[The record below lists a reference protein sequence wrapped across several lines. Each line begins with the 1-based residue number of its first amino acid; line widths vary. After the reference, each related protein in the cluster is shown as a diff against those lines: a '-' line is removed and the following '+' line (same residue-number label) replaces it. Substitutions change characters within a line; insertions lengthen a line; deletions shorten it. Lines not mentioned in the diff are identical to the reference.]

1 MAEFNAS
8 GGVDGAE
15 DFTGRSRG
23 FTSSLTP
30 FAGLFKDVGEVG
42 LAAVGIADQ
51 NNLQNQQR
59 YIQEGV
65 DQTLNDFG
73 FRTEANSTTGTPE
86 ELQGYAK
93 QLEKVRKA
101 YNSGALS
108 ESNFQ
113 IRIDAMSRRIR
124 ARYPGYDAE
133 IDAVIG
139 QTLNR
144 STANDLRRTLMQE
157 WDAEKSAAD
166 KEESD
171 LRTVINAARKDG
183 ILESAIPGY
192 DLLVAKG
199 KEPSKEETLY
209 ALSVAYGKRDAM
221 QQEEL
226 RLKFLET
233 KGKIAKQELEDTA
246 YKAASVVTGQAL
258 ASGLAGFDVDGLA
271 AKLASKKPGD
281 WSTQEAQEVI
291 GAIAPLKLK
300 MTTEMQKILANPVY
314 ATLDKA
320 TRDSIIARG
329 MEPINA
335 IEEAVLNKDVGL
347 LKVFKTL
354 STHQGEMDAAKFTTL
369 AGEKDAPQAVLARKY
384 ATMKTLF
391 GDESAA
397 MLLNTP
403 DSTSGKTMMNEAIL
417 HMMRAEF
424 ADGQS
429 LQGILETGKKANPNA
444 VSGDVTKQVIKDAVT
459 TLTNPATAQAG
470 KEKMAD
476 LLFGAGNAEFLNQ
489 FSNAW
494 NPTRAKSERMMV
506 FEQLMSPSVTKAIA
520 QAGAEN
526 PEVLEKYKTAM
537 AGGFKALFKSDIDN
551 VIDVSQF
558 SDLVRI
564 EFNPQTFRFEQKYL
578 KDPNNLGVYA
588 ANSTTVGAL
597 YNLNE
602 AWKMSSGLKS
612 MNNVNRYLSLLK
624 PAMEATGLDPE
635 KALVELFV
643 ANGAIGGGKPEGSLF
658 SQMGNA
664 ILGSLE
670 SAGKVQ
676 GAAIRDPKG
685 FAKGLVDKYFSN
697 DYAPD
702 KRKVLRDF
710 IGRAEGADYNTMFG
724 GEKLPLTNMSINQA
738 IKMGKWNRDVNK
750 DKEYSSAIGRY
761 QFTPDTL
768 ADAMKALGMTGDEIF
783 DEATQDK
790 LADWLID
797 NRASGGKD
805 AKALAQ
811 IWASLP
817 SDKAGKSYYD
827 GVAGNKVT
835 VTWDELQ
842 GVLQ

>member
-8 GGVDGAE
+8 SGVDGAE

-23 FTSSLTP
+23 FTDSLTP
-30 FAGLFKDVGEVG
+30 FAGLFKDVGELG

-73 FRTEANSTTGTPE
+73 FRTEANQTTGTPA
-86 ELQGYAK
+86 ELQDYSK

-133 IDAVIG
+133 IDTVIA

-144 STANDLRRTLMQE
+144 STANDLRKTLMQE
-157 WDAEKSAAD
+157 WDAQQSAAD
-166 KEESD
+166 KEETN
-171 LRTVINAARKDG
+171 LRSVITAARKDG

-192 DLLVAKG
+192 DLLESQG
-199 KEPSKEETLY
+199 KAPSKEETLY
-209 ALSVAYGKRDAM
+209 ALSVAYAKRDAM
-221 QQEEL
+221 QQEKL
-226 RLKFLET
+226 RLEFLQT
-233 KGKIAKQELEDTA
+233 KGQVAAQEMKDSA
-246 YKAASVVTGQAL
+246 YKAVSLVSNQSI

-271 AKLASKKPGD
+271 TKLASKKPGD

-300 MTTEMQKILANPVY
+300 MTTEMQKLLADPVY
-314 ATLDKA
+314 ATMSKA
-320 TRDSIIARG
+320 DRDDVIARG
-329 MEPINA
+329 LAPISA

-354 STHQGEMDAAKFTTL
+354 STHQGEMDAAKYTAL

-384 ATMKTLF
+384 STMKQLF
-391 GDESAA
+391 GDEAAA

-403 DSTSGKTMMNEAIL
+403 DAQSGKTMMNEAIL
-417 HMMRAEF
+417 HMMRSSF
-424 ADGQS
+424 ADGES
-429 LQGILETGKKANPNA
+429 LQGIIETGKKANPNA
-444 VSGDVTKQVIKDAVT
+444 VSGDMTKQVITDAVSA
-459 TLTNPATAQAG
+459 LTNPATAQAG
-470 KEKMAD
+470 KEKMVD
-476 LLFGAGNAEFLNQ
+476 LLFGQGNAEFLNQ

-494 NPTRAKSERMMV
+494 NPTRSKSERMMV
-506 FEQLMSPSVTKAIA
+506 FEQLMSPAVTKAVA
-520 QAGAEN
+520 QAGVEN
-526 PEVLEKYKTAM
+526 PEVLEKYKYAM
-537 AGGFKALFKSDIDN
+537 AGGFKALFKADIDN
-551 VIDVSQF
+551 VVDVSQF
-558 SDLVRI
+558 SDFVRI
-564 EFNPQTFRFEQKYL
+564 EFNPQTFRFEPKYL
-578 KDPNNLGVYA
+578 KDPNTFGAYA
-588 ANSTTVGAL
+588 KGSTTVGAL

-602 AWKMSSGLKS
+602 TWKMSSGVKS

-624 PAMEATGLDPE
+624 PAMEATGLEPE

-664 ILGSLE
+664 ILSSLE

-676 GAAIRDPKG
+676 GEAIRDPKG
-685 FAKGLVDKYFSN
+685 FAKGMVDKYFSN
-697 DYAPD
+697 DFAPD

-710 IGRAEGADYNTMFG
+710 IGRAEGADYNTMYG

-738 IKMGKWNRDVNK
+738 IRMGQWNRDVNK
-750 DKEYSSAIGRY
+750 DKAYSSAIGRY
-761 QFTPDTL
+761 QFMPDTL
-768 ADAMKALGMTGDEIF
+768 ADAMKALGMSGDEIF

-805 AKALAQ
+805 AKALSQ

-817 SDKAGKSYYD
+817 MDEGGKSYYASD
-827 GVAGNKVT
+827 GVNKAT
-835 VTWDELQ
+835 VSWEEFQSILQ
-842 GVLQ
+842 